1 LKAQPPASGCRRAFG
16 DCSRE
21 EEPAPKT
28 ADHGDQ
34 QAALRLVRRSPST
47 RRVYPIPGIDLVGHA
62 ARVCAAVTY
71 EEAKRWLEKIGGEMI
86 EGKEQMRGS
95 GSIVVSV
102 KSARGQIV
110 QRHALFDDTLKGN
123 ERELEIRRA
132 FVRACE
138 ELKIA
143 LA

>member
-1 LKAQPPASGCRRAFG
+1 
-16 DCSRE
+16 
-21 EEPAPKT
+21 
-28 ADHGDQ
+28 
-34 QAALRLVRRSPST
+34 
-47 RRVYPIPGIDLVGHA
+47 
-62 ARVCAAVTY
+62 VTH

-86 EGKEQMRGS
+86 EDNEQMRGT
-95 GSIVVSV
+95 GSIRVSV

-110 QRHALFDDTLKGN
+110 QRHALFDDTLKGY
-123 ERELEIRRA
+123 EREPEIRRA